1 MEVSTIS
8 RAADWEDRLRT
19 LIDRLRDEPFKWGQ
33 NDCALFAS
41 SAIKAMCGVD
51 PAGALRGAYSDEKG
65 AMEALRQH
73 GAGTL
78 LKTVRAWLGDPKPVA
93 QAQRGDIV
101 LLDRTTVGVCVGRFS
116 WFVGEIFGHQGLTAL
131 PTADCK
137 YAFSVPF
144 EALATAEVAA

>member
-1 MEVSTIS
+1 MEISAIS

-19 LIDRLRDEPFKWGQ
+19 LIDRLRDEPFRWGD

-51 PAGALRGAYSDEKG
+51 PAGDLRGLYSNEKG
-65 AMEALRQH
+65 AMEALRNH

-78 LKTVRAWLGDPKPVA
+78 LKTVKAWLGDPKPVA

-101 LLDRTTVGVCVGRFS
+101 MLDRTTVGVCVGRFS
-116 WFVGEIFGHQGLTAL
+116 WFIGEIHGHHGLTAL
-131 PTADCK
+131 PTNDCK

-144 EALATAEVAA
+144 EAAVPVEVAA